1 MIGESLV
8 VLISMFAWIGES
20 VHDCRSH
27 SGLMLSKNL
36 PPLSVHSLGDVW
48 IIEICGITREQRSR
62 GGVGG

>member
-1 MIGESLV
+1 M
-8 VLISMFAWIGES
+8 
-20 VHDCRSH
+20 HDCRSH